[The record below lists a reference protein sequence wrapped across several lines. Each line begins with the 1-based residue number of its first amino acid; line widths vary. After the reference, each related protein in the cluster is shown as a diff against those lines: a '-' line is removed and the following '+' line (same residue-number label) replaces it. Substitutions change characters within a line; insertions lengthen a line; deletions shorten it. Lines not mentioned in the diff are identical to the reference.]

1 MFANAVKYT
10 LTVTGHRDKNGRLYR
25 KNMTVSLFAPDAEV
39 YRDTKLQVD
48 SVQLSRSDSDGDIA
62 VLSLVLPGAR
72 TGQLPEVFPWEE

>member
-1 MFANAVKYT
+1 
-10 LTVTGHRDKNGRLYR
+10 
-25 KNMTVSLFAPDAEV
+25 MTVSLFAPDAEV